1 MEIIK
6 SKYNADNIE
15 FLYHGTKEMESK
27 RMHIDIIVTSV
38 GGLSLLI
45 YGILLSIIVS
55 NGSLNTYWTVINDVF
70 KKIPFVCDFSLA
82 ELIYQYNAAMISSGK
97 FWLSI
102 IVFLLFFLVKIIFL
116 LFPLGLLLK
125 LTEKELNLLSK
136 QLHKQY
142 RITPRPCS
150 WVEYTNLRDLYE
162 QEEKFLS
169 YLEIDEHPDITL
181 QGDDYVK
188 ITIHKQNIM
197 EEHRLRFPGII
208 SKLFQPDKMDFS
220 YLDELVEAALQK
232 KNKEG

>member
-1 MEIIK
+1 M
-6 SKYNADNIE
+6 
-15 FLYHGTKEMESK
+15 
-27 RMHIDIIVTSV
+27 V

-45 YGILLSIIVS
+45 YGILLCIIVS
-55 NGSLNTYWTVINDVF
+55 NGFLNTYWTVINDVF

-102 IVFLLFFLVKIIFL
+102 IVFLLILLVKIIFL
-116 LFPLGLLLK
+116 LFPFGLLLK

-136 QLHKQY
+136 QLHEQY

-150 WVEYTNLRDLYE
+150 WHEYNNLRDLYE

-169 YLEIDEHPDITL
+169 YLEIDEQPDITL

-188 ITIHKQNIM
+188 ITVHKQNIM

-208 SKLFQPDKMDFS
+208 SKLFQPDKIDFS

-232 KNKEG
+232 KKKEG

>member
-6 SKYNADNIE
+6 SKYNADDIGL
-15 FLYHGTKEMESK
+15 LYHGTKEMESK
-27 RMHIDIIVTSV
+27 RIHIDITVTLV

-45 YGILLSIIVS
+45 YGILLYIIVS
-55 NGSLNTYWTVINDVF
+55 NGSSNTYWTIINDEF
-70 KKIPFVCDFSLA
+70 NKIPFVCDFSLEA
-82 ELIYQYNAAMISSGK
+82 LIYQYNAAMISSGK

-102 IVFLLFFLVKIIFL
+102 IVFLSFFLVKIIFF

-150 WVEYTNLRDLYE
+150 WDEYNNLRDLYE

-188 ITIHKQNIM
+188 IAIHKQNIM
-197 EEHRLRFPGII
+197 EEHRLKFPGIT
-208 SKLFQPDKMDFS
+208 SKLVQPDKIDFS
-220 YLDELVEAALQK
+220 HLDELVEKRLF
-232 KNKEG
+232 ER